1 MVRMTPGVQTPLEKA
16 IWFIE
21 SHFSQSITLDD
32 LARVCGRSRFQMSR
46 LFSLGMGK
54 TVTAYVRGRRLSEAA
69 RALAEGAPI
78 SSMSRFRPATIR
90 MRLSHAPSGTNSG
103 SLQVNSGRAVV
114 SMGSRW

>member
-46 LFSLGMGK
+46 LFLSGW
-54 TVTAYVRGRRLSEAA
+54 GRR
-69 RALAEGAPI
+69 
-78 SSMSRFRPATIR
+78 
-90 MRLSHAPSGTNSG
+90 
-103 SLQVNSGRAVV
+103 
-114 SMGSRW
+114 